1 MWILEKINIIKQK
14 KKKKTKINQK
24 KNQSGGLEIIQ
35 RMKENL
41 KINLVVFIKI

>member
-1 MWILEKINIIKQK
+1 MTSGKKSTSPKRRKKQ
-14 KKKKTKINQK
+14 TNKINQK

-35 RMKENL
+35 RIKENL